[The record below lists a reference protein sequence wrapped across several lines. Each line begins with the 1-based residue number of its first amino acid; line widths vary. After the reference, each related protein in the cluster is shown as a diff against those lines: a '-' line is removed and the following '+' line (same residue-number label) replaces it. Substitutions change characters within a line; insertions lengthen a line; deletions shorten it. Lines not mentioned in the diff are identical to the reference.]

1 MQIQPLYLSV
11 GGLLSGRLFKVPEYQ
26 RAYSW
31 QTKQRA
37 DLFND
42 IEKVFESDADSTH
55 FMATIVGLRRKKKR
69 IASDEFQEIE
79 VVDGQQRLTTL
90 TILLKALSKQLKADD
105 IRRAEEIDSLLVKG
119 DDLALLVT
127 NHDSNHIFADYL
139 RDGTVPDAKSPYTSA
154 DQNIIDAI
162 AECEKFVSVWSEQ
175 HKRKPIDLY
184 SIIKNRLSAIFF
196 EIEDEGVV
204 YTVFEVLNSR
214 GLDVTWFDRLK
225 SLLMAV
231 VFDSPGKSAKLD
243 TVAELHNLWT
253 EIYRAIG
260 LRWQSLNKETVRFAG
275 TLQSTS
281 IPARPLSEEDAVETL
296 VSACKG
302 SPRGVVDCSKWVLK
316 VTKTESRLLNN
327 ERITAATRIVQA
339 RLLAVAIL
347 LRGFP
352 ESDERRLSREWEN
365 VTFRIYG
372 LGRFDA
378 RQKVG
383 DYVRLAWKITNEN
396 LKAEK
401 VIEEIQKLGI
411 DDEFAIRSVVKNLH
425 NKDCYK
431 DWSEELRYFLYRY
444 EEYLAQKAG
453 QTINEGMWN
462 RIWNV
467 DPSKSIEH
475 IFPQSRG
482 SDSPSTSGIYVHRL
496 GNLIMLPPG
505 VNSKL
510 QDLLPSQK
518 AATYATQGLLQAIE
532 VSKLIAK
539 GKWNRAAVKKREKQ
553 LIRWA
558 TQEWRTH

>member
-1 MQIQPLYLSV
+1 MQIQPLYLPV
-11 GGLLSGRLFKVPEYQ
+11 GGLLSGRLFKIPEYQ

-31 QTKQRA
+31 QTKQRV
-37 DLFND
+37 DLFKD
-42 IEKVFESDADSTH
+42 IEKVFNSDADSTH

-90 TILLKALSKQLKADD
+90 TILLKALSKQLKTKDV
-105 IRRAEEIDSLLVKG
+105 RRAQEIDSLLVKG

-127 NHDSNHIFADYL
+127 NHDINHIFADYL
-139 RDGTVPDAKSPYTSA
+139 RDGAVPNDKVPYTSA

-162 AECEKFVSVWSEQ
+162 AECEKFVTNWNEQ
-175 HKRKPIDLY
+175 RGRQPIDLY

-243 TVAELHNLWT
+243 TVAELHGLWT
-253 EIYRAIG
+253 EIYRVIG

-275 TLQSTS
+275 TLHSLT
-281 IPARPLSEEDAVETL
+281 IPARPLSEEDAVASL

-302 SPRGVVDCSKWVLK
+302 IPRGVIDCSKWVLK
-316 VTKTESRLLNN
+316 VTQTESRLLGNH
-327 ERITAATRIVQA
+327 RVTAATRIAQA

-347 LRGFP
+347 LRDFP
-352 ESDERRLSREWEN
+352 EIDEKRLLREWEN

-383 DYVRLAWKITNEN
+383 DYIRLAWKITNDG
-396 LKAEK
+396 LKPEK
-401 VIEEIQKLGI
+401 ITEEIQKLGSEE
-411 DDEFAIRSVVKNLH
+411 EFAIRSVVKKLN

-444 EEYLAQKAG
+444 EEHLAQRAG
-453 QTINEGMWN
+453 QKINESMWT
-462 RIWNV
+462 RIWQV

-475 IFPQSRG
+475 IFPQSKG

-496 GNLIMLPPG
+496 GNLVMLPPG

-510 QDLLPSQK
+510 QDLLPTQK

-532 VSKLIAK
+532 VSKLISK
-539 GKWNRAAVKKREKQ
+539 GKWNRSAVQKREKR

-558 TQEWRTH
+558 TQEWSAH

>member
-1 MQIQPLYLSV
+1 MQIQPLYLTL
-11 GGLLSGRLFKVPEYQ
+11 GNLLSGRLFKVPEYQ

-31 QTKQRA
+31 QSKQRA
-37 DLFND
+37 DLFGD
-42 IEKVFESDADSTH
+42 IEKVFSSDSDSTH

-69 IASDEFQEIE
+69 IASDEFLEIE

-90 TILLKALSKQLKADD
+90 TILLKALSKQMKADD
-105 IRRAEEIDSLLVKG
+105 ARRSEEIDSLLVKG

-127 NHDSNHIFADYL
+127 NHDMNHLFADYL
-139 RDGTVPDAKSPYTSA
+139 RDGIVPDGKLLYTSA

-162 AECEKFVSVWSEQ
+162 SECEQFVTTWAAQPS
-175 HKRKPIDLY
+175 RKLIDLY
-184 SIIKNRLSAIFF
+184 SMIKNRLSAIFF
-196 EIEDEGVV
+196 EIEDEGIV
-204 YTVFEVLNSR
+204 YTVFEVLNTR

-231 VFDSPGKSAKLD
+231 VFETGNRSTKLD
-243 TVAELHNLWT
+243 TVAELHKLWT

-275 TLQSTS
+275 TLRSPS
-281 IPARPLSEEDAVETL
+281 APARPLSEEDAVAIL
-296 VSACKG
+296 VSGCQE
-302 SPRGVVDCSKWVLK
+302 SPKKVVDCSKWVLR
-316 VTKTESRLLNN
+316 VTQTESRLLGNH
-327 ERITAATRIVQA
+327 RVTAATRIVQA

-347 LRGFP
+347 LRDFP
-352 ESDERRLSREWEN
+352 ESDEKRLLREWEN
-365 VTFRIYG
+365 VTFRIFG

-378 RQKVG
+378 RQRVG
-383 DYVRLAWKITNEN
+383 DYVRLAWKVINEK
-396 LKAEK
+396 LKPETI
-401 VIEEIQKLGI
+401 IEELKTLGSGE
-411 DDEFAIRSVVKNLH
+411 EFAISSVIKKLY

-444 EEYLAQKAG
+444 EEHLAQKAG
-453 QTINEGMWN
+453 QKINEGMWN
-462 RIWNV
+462 RIWEV

-482 SDSPSTSGIYVHRL
+482 SDSPTTNGLYVHRL
-496 GNLIMLPPG
+496 GNLVMLPPG

-510 QDLLPSQK
+510 RDLLPNQK
-518 AATYATQGLLQAIE
+518 ADTYAKQGLLQAIE

-539 GKWNRAAVKKREKQ
+539 RKWNREAAQKRERR

-558 TQEWRTH
+558 TQEWDS

>member
-1 MQIQPLYLSV
+1 MQIQPLYLTV
-11 GGLLSGRLFKVPEYQ
+11 GNLLSGRLFKVPEYQ

-31 QTKQRA
+31 QSKQRA
-37 DLFND
+37 DLFRD
-42 IEKVFESDADSTH
+42 IEKVFSADSDSMH

-69 IASDEFQEIE
+69 IASDEFLEIE

-90 TILLKALSKQLKADD
+90 TILLKALSKQMKADD
-105 IRRAEEIDSLLVKG
+105 ARRSEEIDSLLVKG

-127 NHDSNHIFADYL
+127 NHDMNHIFADYL
-139 RDGTVPDAKSPYTSA
+139 RDGVVPDGKLPYTSA
-154 DQNIIDAI
+154 DQNIIEAI
-162 AECEKFVSVWSEQ
+162 AESEEFVTTWGAQPSRKF
-175 HKRKPIDLY
+175 IDLY

-196 EIEDEGVV
+196 EIEDEGIV
-204 YTVFEVLNSR
+204 YTVFEVLNTR

-231 VFDSPGKSAKLD
+231 LFESSDCSTKLD
-243 TVAELHNLWT
+243 TVAELHKLWT

-275 TLQSTS
+275 TLRSPS
-281 IPARPLSEEDAVETL
+281 APARPLSEEDAVAIL
-296 VSACKG
+296 VSGCQE
-302 SPRGVVDCSKWVLK
+302 SPKRVVDCSKWVLK
-316 VTKTESRLLNN
+316 VTQTESRLLSNH
-327 ERITAATRIVQA
+327 RVTAATRIVQA

-352 ESDERRLSREWEN
+352 ENDEKSLVREWEN

-378 RQKVG
+378 RQRVG
-383 DYVRLAWKITNEN
+383 DYVRLAWRVINDK
-396 LKAEK
+396 LKPETI
-401 VIEEIQKLGI
+401 IEELRKLGSGE
-411 DDEFAIRSVVKNLH
+411 EFAISSVVKELY
-425 NKDCYK
+425 NKDSYK
-431 DWSEELRYFLYRY
+431 DWSDEVRYFLYRY
-444 EEYLAQKAG
+444 EEHLAQKAG
-453 QTINEGMWN
+453 QKINEGMWN
-462 RIWNV
+462 RIWEV

-482 SDSPSTSGIYVHRL
+482 SDSPTTNGLYVHRL
-496 GNLIMLPPG
+496 GNLVMLPPG

-510 QDLLPSQK
+510 KDLLPNQK
-518 AATYATQGLLQAIE
+518 ADTYAKQGLLQAIE

-539 GKWNRAAVKKREKQ
+539 RKWNREAAQKRERR

-558 TQEWRTH
+558 TQEWGS

>member
-1 MQIQPLYLSV
+1 MQIQPLYLTV
-11 GGLLSGRLFKVPEYQ
+11 GNLLSGRLFKVPEYQ

-31 QTKQRA
+31 QSKQRA
-37 DLFND
+37 DLFRD
-42 IEKVFESDADSTH
+42 IEKVLSADGDSTH

-69 IASDEFQEIE
+69 IASDEFLEIE

-90 TILLKALSKQLKADD
+90 TILLKALSKQMKADD
-105 IRRAEEIDSLLVKG
+105 ARRSEEIDSLLVKG

-127 NHDSNHIFADYL
+127 NHDMNHIFADYL
-139 RDGTVPDAKSPYTSA
+139 RDGVVPDGKLPYTSA
-154 DQNIIDAI
+154 DQNIIEAI
-162 AECEKFVSVWSEQ
+162 AESEEFVTTWGAQPSRKF
-175 HKRKPIDLY
+175 IDLY

-196 EIEDEGVV
+196 EIEDEGIV
-204 YTVFEVLNSR
+204 YTVFEVLNTR

-231 VFDSPGKSAKLD
+231 LFESSDCSTKLD
-243 TVAELHNLWT
+243 TVAELHKLWT

-275 TLQSTS
+275 TLRSPS
-281 IPARPLSEEDAVETL
+281 APARPLSEEDAVAIL
-296 VSACKG
+296 VSGCQESLK
-302 SPRGVVDCSKWVLK
+302 RVVDCSKWVLK
-316 VTKTESRLLNN
+316 VTQTESRLLSNH
-327 ERITAATRIVQA
+327 RVTAATRIVQA

-352 ESDERRLSREWEN
+352 ENDEKSLVREWEN

-378 RQKVG
+378 RQRVG
-383 DYVRLAWKITNEN
+383 DYVRLAWRVINDK
-396 LKAEK
+396 LKPETI
-401 VIEEIQKLGI
+401 IEELRKLGSGE
-411 DDEFAIRSVVKNLH
+411 EFAISSVVKELY
-425 NKDCYK
+425 NKDSYK
-431 DWSEELRYFLYRY
+431 DWSEEVRYFLYRY
-444 EEYLAQKAG
+444 EEHLAQKAG
-453 QTINEGMWN
+453 QKINEGMWN
-462 RIWNV
+462 RIWEV

-482 SDSPSTSGIYVHRL
+482 SDSPTTNGLYVHRL
-496 GNLIMLPPG
+496 GNLVMLPPG

-510 QDLLPSQK
+510 KDLLPNQK
-518 AATYATQGLLQAIE
+518 ADTYAKQGLLQAIE

-539 GKWNRAAVKKREKQ
+539 RKWNREAAQKRERR

-558 TQEWRTH
+558 TQEWGS